1 VSNSSDQISVSETLS
16 EIFERFARDEF
27 HSSSPL
33 YERLSNAIAQD
44 AELLALAA
52 QCRKGER
59 IPNLLFAA
67 VHYLLLTGISHPLR
81 RFYKS
86 LGGYFDGRE
95 DPFPDFRSFC
105 LEQFERIR
113 ELVAVRLV
121 QTNEVSRCVGLM
133 PLFVAASKAAG
144 VRPLFLVDLG
154 ASAGLNLF
162 WDQYGYTYGD
172 RLEAG
177 DRNSPVQIECALRG
191 LNIPPLPLFF
201 PALAGRMG
209 VDLNP
214 LDVRVEDDALWL
226 RALIWPEHEKRAKL
240 LRSAIA
246 LVRQQPLKMLP
257 GDGAE
262 LLPDVMRTV
271 PADAVLCI
279 VRIFTPISREGRS
292 VLAALIA
299 DYAAQR
305 DIIVIT
311 APPHGGDD
319 SELCL
324 TSFVNGQRHE
334 QGLAY
339 MQNHG
344 DWIEWLNRG

>member
-1 VSNSSDQISVSETLS
+1 LVSEKLS

-33 YERLSNAIAQD
+33 YERLSKAAAQD
-44 AELLALAA
+44 ADLLALAA

-67 VHYLLLTGISHPLR
+67 VHYLLLTGISHPLA
-81 RFYKS
+81 RFYES
-86 LGGYFDGRE
+86 LGGYFDWRE
-95 DPFPDFRSFC
+95 DPLPDFRSFC
-105 LEQFERIR
+105 LDQVERIR
-113 ELVAVRLV
+113 ELIAVHMV
-121 QTNEVSRCVGLM
+121 QTNEVSRCAGLM
-133 PLFVAASKAAG
+133 PLFVAASKDAG
-144 VRPLFLVDLG
+144 GRPLFLVDLG

-162 WDQYGYTYGD
+162 WDQYSYIYGD

-191 LNIPPLPLFF
+191 LNIPPLPAFF
-201 PALAGRMG
+201 PAVGGRVG

-214 LDVRVEDDALWL
+214 LDVRVEDDQLWL
-226 RALIWPEHEKRAKL
+226 RALIWPEHDKRAKL

-246 LVRQQPLKMLP
+246 VVRHQPLKILA
-257 GDGAE
+257 GDGVE
-262 LLPDVMRTV
+262 LLPDVIRTV
-271 PADAVLCI
+271 PTDAVLCI
-279 VRIFTPISREGRS
+279 MRIFTPISRENRG

-299 DYAAQR
+299 DYAANR
-305 DIIVIT
+305 DVMMIT
-311 APPHGGDD
+311 ARPHGGDD

-324 TSFVNGQRHE
+324 TSFVDGRRHE
-334 QGLAY
+334 QTLAY